1 MNRGEAIQTLRQI
14 ISVCAGNGVLIN
26 SVSLI
31 APSHGN
37 GLVGYQ
43 LKIGTR
49 LDSFCRVSLM
59 PLLKE
64 KGLELEE
71 NEDDIIIFKRQ

>member
-1 MNRGEAIQTLRQI
+1 MQRGDAIEVLREMI
-14 ISVCAGNGVLIN
+14 RVCAGNGLLIN

-31 APSHGN
+31 PPSHGN

-49 LDSFCRVSLM
+49 LDSFCRLGLM